1 MCKANAIL
9 KSSMKWS
16 YWGKRFCPFL
26 NEFLSDNFERK
37 NFILRIDLKTLVR
50 PLGDLVAL
58 SESLLMIETFDPD
71 NKLSLLLPPLF
82 LGVTSDAVR
91 NRGRRLQNNDTWSLT
106 LTPTKFRSQI
116 RKSFA
121 RFWEICRIVARLEA
135 WAKQA
140 AGARAFHSPVRRC
153 RPRPP
158 LIS

>member
-1 MCKANAIL
+1 M
-9 KSSMKWS
+9 
-16 YWGKRFCPFL
+16 

-91 NRGRRLQNNDTWSLT
+91 NRGRRLQNLDT
-106 LTPTKFRSQI
+106 
-116 RKSFA
+116 
-121 RFWEICRIVARLEA
+121 
-135 WAKQA
+135 
-140 AGARAFHSPVRRC
+140 
-153 RPRPP
+153 
-158 LIS
+158 